1 MDNHHLWK
9 SLFEA
14 WRALTARFEPVVEQY
29 RDRNGVSLRTWSLL
43 LAVYKFEPEITTPA
57 HFLVRSPYTSADVY
71 MERLEQATG
80 QGWLEQGVAGGYQL
94 TSAGRTAMLAILNA
108 VRDTMAELDPLSPQD
123 SQRLAFYCNKLVH
136 ACLETPPPPDT
147 WSIKLS
153 QKLMP
158 EASPPMPFIEQAF
171 SCLEAYRDDAHLASW
186 QASGLSAMGLET
198 LTLLWRG
205 EVSSLDEICIA
216 LAHRGHACKVYQSAI
231 QELRERGL
239 VTGDFT
245 QLAVNGKG
253 RVFRNQ
259 IDEDTDALFFA
270 PWNCFDSKE
279 RAEFTGLVIKLREGL
294 DS

>member
-9 SLFEA
+9 NLTEA
-14 WRALTARFEPVVEQY
+14 WRALTSRFEPAVEQY
-29 RDRNGVSLRTWSLL
+29 GEEKGVSLRTWSLL

-57 HFLVRSPYTSADVY
+57 HFLVRVPYTSADVY
-71 MERLEQATG
+71 MERLETAVR

-94 TSAGRTAMLAILNA
+94 TSAGRAATFDIMDAARKAMARHNPLA
-108 VRDTMAELDPLSPQD
+108 EKD
-123 SQRLAFYCNKLVH
+123 SQQLAGYTDKLVK

-153 QKLMP
+153 RKLMP
-158 EASPPMPFIEQAF
+158 EAQPAMPFIEQGF

-205 EVSSLDEICIA
+205 EVSSLDDICTA
-216 LAHRGHACKVYQSAI
+216 LAHRGHPCKVYQLAI

-239 VTGDFT
+239 ISGNAG

-253 RVFRNQ
+253 RVFRNHVE
-259 IDEDTDALFFA
+259 EDTDALFFA
-270 PWNCFDSKE
+270 PWNCFDEKE
-279 RAEFTGLVIKLREGL
+279 RAEFTGLVVKLREGL
-294 DS
+294 ES